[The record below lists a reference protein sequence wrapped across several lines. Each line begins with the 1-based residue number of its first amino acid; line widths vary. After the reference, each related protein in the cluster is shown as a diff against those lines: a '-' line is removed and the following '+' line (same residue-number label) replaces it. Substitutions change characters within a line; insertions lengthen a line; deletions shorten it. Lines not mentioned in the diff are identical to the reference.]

1 MPAVCNFSAP
11 SNRPASVQRLGVYGF
26 GFAVGAAVGAAAGAG
41 ALGRAIGG
49 RTANGGLAD
58 GTGAVGVVA
67 LGSMAGFRE
76 LSSRAA
82 SEAQKLVPY

>member
-1 MPAVCNFSAP
+1 MAAVRNVSAP
-11 SNRPASVQRLGVYGF
+11 SSRPAPLQRPGVYGF
-26 GFAVGAAVGAAAGAG
+26 GFAVGAAVGAASGAA

-58 GTGAVGVVA
+58 GTCAVGEVA
-67 LGSMAGFRE
+67 LGSIAGLRE

>member
-1 MPAVCNFSAP
+1 MCLLQRQRSIQPPGTP
-11 SNRPASVQRLGVYGF
+11 SQKPGVYGF
-26 GFAVGAAVGAAAGAG
+26 GFAVGAAAGTG

-49 RTANGGLAD
+49 RTDNGGLAD
-58 GTGAVGVVA
+58 GTCAVGDVA
-67 LGSMAGFRE
+67 LGSMAGLRE